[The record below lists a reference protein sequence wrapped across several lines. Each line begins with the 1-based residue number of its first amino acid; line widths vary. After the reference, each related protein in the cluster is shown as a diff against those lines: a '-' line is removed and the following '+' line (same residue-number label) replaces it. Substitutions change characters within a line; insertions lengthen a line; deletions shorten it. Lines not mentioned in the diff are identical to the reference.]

1 MGVWRCESVRIRN
14 IMTPLAISAVKKM
27 IEMMAKSR
35 PDVSFLLN
43 RPMKVKSVEDVLYSS
58 IDSMRALL

>member
-1 MGVWRCESVRIRN
+1 
-14 IMTPLAISAVKKM
+14 MTLLAISAVKI

-43 RPMKVKSVEDVLYSS
+43 NPMKVKSVEDVLYSS
-58 IDSMRALL
+58 IDPSELHML